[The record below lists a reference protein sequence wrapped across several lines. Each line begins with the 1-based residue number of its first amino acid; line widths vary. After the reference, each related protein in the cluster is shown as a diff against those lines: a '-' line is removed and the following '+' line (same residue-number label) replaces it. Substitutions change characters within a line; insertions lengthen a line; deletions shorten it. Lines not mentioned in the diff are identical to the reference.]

1 MIASTIFA
9 LDQLSS
15 TKGRVRRACVFAV
28 AIVFALLAPQAK
40 VHAQSIRPAQLEQ
53 LRIQANQALFIDSPL
68 PPLAAHTFATLPVND
83 NVRIEHVTFA
93 TQFGMRVPAI
103 IYVPT
108 HHRGKVPAIVV
119 VNGHGGDKSS
129 WYAVYTGLLY
139 ATAGAVVVTYDPI
152 GEFERS
158 VTRASEA
165 GEHDKPIPG
174 LTHPERVGGLMIEDV
189 QQAVRY
195 AACRP
200 EVDSSR
206 IAVLGYSMGSFHTI
220 LATALAGPQLPKIRA
235 VVLSGGGNLDG
246 ANQYWDQGRTLNCQ
260 AGPYRALDFF
270 PGGGDARGPIL
281 YALRA
286 RSGPTLLMNGT
297 EDHLIT
303 QFNELEPF
311 FVGLRDRIAAVS
323 GSRTNLP
330 ETIWYEHVGHR
341 PSFIDRDAALWLNKQ
356 LHFPNWTDAQ
366 IQAFPTIK
374 AADWVTQTGVRI
386 SRGYIVEPKEGGI
399 NALDLHLPGLTREQL
414 SAVPLDLWQKDPALY
429 TLPGWIPHALAAES
443 TASSVQSNHP

>member
-1 MIASTIFA
+1 MSASTIFS
-9 LDQLSS
+9 LDLLSS
-15 TKGRVRRACVFAV
+15 TKRRVRRTCVFAV

-40 VHAQSIRPAQLEQ
+40 LHAQTIPPAQLEQ
-53 LRIQANQALFIDSPL
+53 LRIKANQALFIDSPL
-68 PPLAAHTFATLPVND
+68 PPLAAHTFATLPINAA
-83 NVRIEHVTFA
+83 VRIEHVTFA

-103 IYVPT
+103 VYVPT
-108 HHRGKVPAIVV
+108 HPHGKVPAIVV

-158 VTRASEA
+158 VARASEA

-174 LTHPERVGGLMIEDV
+174 LAHPERVGGLMIEDV

-195 AACRP
+195 AASRT
-200 EVDSSR
+200 EVDPMR

-246 ANQYWDQGRTLNCQ
+246 HDKYWDSGTRTLNCQ
-260 AGPYRALDFF
+260 SGPYRALDFL
-270 PGGGDARGPIL
+270 GDRSAVL

-286 RSGPTLLMNGT
+286 RSGPTLVLNGT
-297 EDHLIT
+297 EDSLIT
-303 QFNELEPF
+303 KFNELEPF
-311 FVGLRDRIAAVS
+311 FVDLRNRIAPVT
-323 GSRTNLP
+323 GSPTNLP
-330 ETIWYEHVGHR
+330 ETLWYNNVGHR
-341 PSFIDRDAALWLNKQ
+341 PSFMTRAAVIWLETQ
-356 LHFPNWTDAQ
+356 LHFPNWTVAQ
-366 IQAFPTIK
+366 IEAFPTIR
-374 AADWVTQTGVRI
+374 ADDWVTETGVRI
-386 SRGYIVEPKEGGI
+386 SKGYIVEQKEGGI
-399 NALDLHLPGLTREQL
+399 LALDLHLPGLTREQL
-414 SAVPLDLWQKDPALY
+414 TAVPLDLWQKDPTLY

-443 TASSVQSNHP
+443 TTSSSVQSKHP

>member
-1 MIASTIFA
+1 MTSSATFASF
-9 LDQLSS
+9 LRDLCV
-15 TKGRVRRACVFAV
+15 KVFAV
-28 AIVFALLAPQAK
+28 ALAFAFVPAIT
-40 VHAQSIRPAQLEQ
+40 HAQSLTPAQLEQ
-53 LRIQANQALFIDSPL
+53 LRVRANQALFIDSPL

-83 NVRIEHVTFA
+83 NVRIEQVTFA

-103 IYVPT
+103 VYVPT
-108 HHRGKVPAIVV
+108 HPHGRVPAILV

-174 LTHPERVGGLMIEDV
+174 LAHPERVGGLMIEDV

-195 AACRP
+195 AASRQ
-200 EVDSSR
+200 EVDTTR

-246 ANQYWDQGRTLNCQ
+246 AEQYWDTGHAVNCQ
-260 AGPYRALDFF
+260 AAPYRALDFF

-286 RSGPTLLMNGT
+286 RSGPTLVLNGT
-297 EDHLIT
+297 DDSLIT
-303 QFNELEPF
+303 RFNELEPF
-311 FVGLRDRIAAVS
+311 FVDLRNRIATVS

-341 PSFIDRDAALWLNKQ
+341 PSFMTRAAAIWLDTQ
-356 LHFPNWTDAQ
+356 LHFPNWTIPQ
-366 IQAFPTIK
+366 IEAFPTIR
-374 AADWVTQTGVRI
+374 ASDWVTKTGVRI
-386 SRGYIVEPKEGGI
+386 SRGYIVEQKEGGI
-399 NALDLHLPGLTREQL
+399 LALDLHLPGLTREQL
-414 SAVPLDLWQKDPALY
+414 TAVPLDLWQKDPALY
-429 TLPGWIPHALAAES
+429 TLPCWTPHSLATES
-443 TASSVQSNHP
+443 TASSSLQSKHP

>member
-1 MIASTIFA
+1 MTSSASLASFLRVLCVKASALAFA
-9 LDQLSS
+9 FLSS
-15 TKGRVRRACVFAV
+15 
-28 AIVFALLAPQAK
+28 QAK
-40 VHAQSIRPAQLEQ
+40 LHAQSLTHAQLEQ
-53 LRIQANQALFIDSPL
+53 LRVRANQALFIDSPL
-68 PPLAAHTFATLPVND
+68 PPLASHTFATLPVND

-103 IYVPT
+103 VYVPT
-108 HHRGKVPAIVV
+108 HPRGKVPAIVV

-158 VTRASEA
+158 ITRASEA

-174 LTHPERVGGLMIEDV
+174 LKHPERVGGLMIEDV

-195 AACRP
+195 AASRP
-200 EVDSSR
+200 EVDPTR
-206 IAVLGYSMGSFHTI
+206 IAVVGYSMGSFHTI

-246 ANQYWDQGRTLNCQ
+246 KDQYWDSGRTLNCQ
-260 AGPYRALDFF
+260 SGPYRALDFF
-270 PGGGDARGPIL
+270 PGDGDARGPIL

-286 RSGPTLLMNGT
+286 RSGPTLVMNGT

-303 QFNELEPF
+303 TFNELEPF
-311 FVGLRDRIAAVS
+311 FVNLRNRIAAVT

-330 ETIWYEHVGHR
+330 ETIWYENVGHR
-341 PSFIDRDAALWLNKQ
+341 PSFMTRAAAIWLDLQ
-356 LHFPNWTDAQ
+356 LHFPNWTIAQ
-366 IQAFPTIK
+366 IEAFPTVR

-386 SRGYIVEPKEGGI
+386 SKGYIVEQKEGGI
-399 NALDLHLPGLTREQL
+399 QALDLHLPGLTREQL
-414 SAVPLDLWQKDPALY
+414 TAVPLDLWQKDPTLY
-429 TLPGWIPHALAAES
+429 TLPGWIPHALAAE
-443 TASSVQSNHP
+443 AH

>member
-1 MIASTIFA
+1 MISFA
-9 LDQLSS
+9 
-15 TKGRVRRACVFAV
+15 KPVPGHRALCVKVFAV
-28 AIVFALLAPQAK
+28 AFAFLPATAR
-40 VHAQSIRPAQLEQ
+40 AQSLTSAQLES
-53 LRIQANQALFIDSPL
+53 LRVRANQALFIDSPL
-68 PPLAAHTFATLPVND
+68 PPLAAHTFAALPVND
-83 NVRIEHVTFA
+83 NVRIEHVTYA
-93 TQFGMRVPAI
+93 TQFGQRVPAI
-103 IYVPT
+103 VYVPT
-108 HHRGKVPAIVV
+108 HPRSKVPAIVV

-139 ATAGAVVVTYDPI
+139 ATAGAIVVTYDPI

-174 LTHPERVGGLMIEDV
+174 LAHPERVGGLMIEDV

-195 AACRP
+195 AASRP
-200 EVDSSR
+200 EVDSNR
-206 IAVLGYSMGSFHTI
+206 IAVVGYSMGSFHTI

-246 ANQYWDQGRTLNCQ
+246 AEQYWDTGHAVNCQ
-260 AGPYRALDFF
+260 AAPYRALDFF

-297 EDHLIT
+297 EDSLIT
-303 QFNELEPF
+303 KFNELEPF
-311 FVGLRDRIAAVS
+311 FVSLRDRIATVS

-341 PSFIDRDAALWLNKQ
+341 PSFMDRDAALWLNKQ

-366 IQAFPTIK
+366 IAAFPTIK

-386 SRGYIVEPKEGGI
+386 SKGYIVEQKEGGI

-414 SAVPLDLWQKDPALY
+414 TAVPLDQWQKDPGPY
-429 TLPGWIPHALAAES
+429 TLPGWIPLALAAES
-443 TASSVQSNHP
+443 TASSSVQSNHP

>member
-1 MIASTIFA
+1 MTSF
-9 LDQLSS
+9 
-15 TKGRVRRACVFAV
+15 TKLVLTRRALCVKAFAF
-28 AIVFALLAPQAK
+28 AIALLPAIT
-40 VHAQSIRPAQLEQ
+40 HAQTLTPAQLKS
-53 LRIQANQALFIDSPL
+53 LRVRANQALFIDSPL
-68 PPLAAHTFATLPVND
+68 PPLTAHTFATLPVNA
-83 NVRIEHVTFA
+83 NLRIEHVTFA
-93 TQFGMRVPAI
+93 TQFGVRVPAI
-103 IYVPT
+103 VYVPM
-108 HHRGKVPAIVV
+108 HPHGKVPAIVV

-195 AACRP
+195 AVSRP
-200 EVDSSR
+200 EVDTTR

-286 RSGPTLLMNGT
+286 RSGPTLVLNGT
-297 EDHLIT
+297 EDSLIT
-303 QFNELEPF
+303 RFNELEPF
-311 FVGLRDRIAAVS
+311 FVDLRNRIATIT

-330 ETIWYEHVGHR
+330 ETVWYNNVGHR
-341 PSFIDRDAALWLNKQ
+341 PSFMTRAAAIWLDTQ
-356 LHFPNWTDAQ
+356 LHFPNWTIAQ
-366 IQAFPTIK
+366 IEAFPTVRS
-374 AADWVTQTGVRI
+374 ADWVTQTGVRI
-386 SRGYIVEPKEGGI
+386 SKGYIVEQKEGGI
-399 NALDLHLPGLTREQL
+399 LALDLHLPGLSREQL
-414 SAVPLDLWQKDPALY
+414 TAVPLDLWEKDSTLY

-443 TASSVQSNHP
+443 TASSSVQSKHP

>member
-1 MIASTIFA
+1 MTSFAKLVPGHRALCFKAVAFA
-9 LDQLSS
+9 L
-15 TKGRVRRACVFAV
+15 AV
-28 AIVFALLAPQAK
+28 AFLPATTR
-40 VHAQSIRPAQLEQ
+40 AQSLTSAQLES
-53 LRIQANQALFIDSPL
+53 LRVRANQALFIDSQL
-68 PPLAAHTFATLPVND
+68 PPLATRIFATLPVND
-83 NVRIEHVTFA
+83 NVRIEHVTYA
-93 TQFGMRVPAI
+93 TQFGQRVPAI
-103 IYVPT
+103 IYVPA
-108 HHRGKVPAIVV
+108 HHFGRVPAIVV

-165 GEHDKPIPG
+165 GEHDKPITG

-195 AACRP
+195 AASRP
-200 EVDSSR
+200 EVDPTR

-246 ANQYWDQGRTLNCQ
+246 KDQYWDSNPRTLNCQ
-260 AGPYRALDFF
+260 GAPYRALDFF

-281 YALRA
+281 YAMRT

-303 QFNELEPF
+303 TFNELEPF
-311 FVGLRDRIAAVS
+311 FVGLRDRIAAVT

-330 ETIWYEHVGHR
+330 ETIWYEQVGHR
-341 PSFIDRDAALWLNKQ
+341 PSFMDRDAALWLNKQ

-366 IQAFPTIK
+366 IGSFPTIR

-386 SRGYIVEPKEGGI
+386 SKGYIVEQKEGGI
-399 NALDLHLPGLTREQL
+399 NALDLHLPSLTREQL
-414 SAVPLDLWQKDPALY
+414 TAVPEPLWQRDRTLY

-443 TASSVQSNHP
+443 TASSSVQSKHP